1 MVLKGLSDAKKDA
14 LILSLQAI
22 VAEQRIVI
30 EQLRTIVAEQQKAI
44 EELRAAVTQLEAQ
57 LAANSANSNRPPSSD
72 GLKKGPPKPR
82 SLRRR
87 SGKKPGG
94 QPGHPGV
101 APAWE
106 NNPDQIVVH
115 APPSFCET
123 CNAPLPEPSL
133 FAARQVFDL
142 PEIHH
147 VVTEHRALESQC
159 SCGKLHRGTFPDG
172 VEAPMQYG
180 PNVQALAIYLTHHQM
195 LPMQRTSDLINDAF
209 GLPFSP
215 ASVQRAVVD
224 AVDRLTPTVDA
235 IADALRA
242 APVAH
247 ADDTG
252 LRVQSKLHWLHTVT
266 TPLLTWLGCHK
277 RHGVE
282 AMNDQ
287 GILAHFR
294 GTLVHDGCESY
305 RTFDDCLHS
314 LCNAHHLR
322 ELKALAEDHGQ
333 QWAEHLG
340 TLLQEACHEVNVSAD
355 ARLSPTRIAQYRF
368 QYDAILSLGERENPV
383 RPPSGKRGRTK
394 QSEATNCLGRLRKY
408 ADDVWRFTE
417 DPDVPFTN
425 NLAEQALR
433 MPKVKQKVSGGFRT
447 REGADRFCVIR
458 SYLDTMRKQGGHL
471 LKILTQ
477 ACAGVVPQPRFV

>member
-1 MVLKGLSDAKKDA
+1 LVVLKSLSNAEKDA
-14 LILSLQAI
+14 LVISLQAF
-22 VAEQRIVI
+22 VAELQA
-30 EQLRTIVAEQQKAI
+30 TIAEQQKTI
-44 EELRAAVTQLEAQ
+44 TELRASVMQLEAR
-57 LAANSANSNRPPSSD
+57 LAANSTNSNRPPSSD

-94 QPGHPGV
+94 QPGHPGTT
-101 APAWE
+101 PMWE
-106 NNPDQIVVH
+106 NNPDQIVIH
-115 APPSFCET
+115 APPSVCDA
-123 CNAPLPEPSL
+123 CNAPLPEPNI
-133 FAARQVFDL
+133 FASRQVFDL
-142 PEIHH
+142 PEIRY
-147 VVTEHRALESQC
+147 VATEHRALESQC
-159 SCGKLHRGTFPDG
+159 SCGKLHRATFPGG
-172 VEAPMQYG
+172 VDAPMQYG
-180 PNVQALAIYLTHHQM
+180 PNAQALAVYFTQHQM
-195 LPMQRTSDLINDAF
+195 LPVLRTSDLINDAF

-224 AVDRLTPTVDA
+224 AAERLAPTVDA

-247 ADDTG
+247 ADETG
-252 LRVQSKLHWLHTVT
+252 LRAQSKLHWLHTVT

-277 RHGVE
+277 RRGSE
-282 AMNDQ
+282 AMTDQ

-305 RTFDDCLHS
+305 RTFNACLHS

-322 ELKALAEDHGQ
+322 ELKALAEDDGQ
-333 QWAEHLG
+333 RWAEQLG

-355 ARLSPTRIAQYRF
+355 GRLSPTKIAQYRL
-368 QYDAILSLGERENPV
+368 QYDAILNIGERENPV
-383 RPPSGKRGRTK
+383 LPPSGKRGRTK
-394 QSEATNCLGRLRKY
+394 QSTATNLLRRLREF
-408 ADDVWRFTE
+408 ADDVWRFAE
-417 DPDVPFTN
+417 DPGVPFTN

-447 REGADRFCVIR
+447 RQGADRFCVIR

-477 ACAGVVPQPRFV
+477 ACAGVVPQPRLV